1 MQFSGNLIKMSVA
14 FDPQKDSVVNY
25 SLNLNDSKINVNE
38 LIGKELNIEF
48 QGVINCIK
56 CGRKTNKSFNQGF
69 CYPCFQTA
77 PEADP
82 AIIKPELDQS
92 HLGISRDMEWAK
104 KNSLIDHYVYIAL
117 STGIKVGV
125 TKAMNIPSRWIDQGA
140 WKGIL
145 LAKTPYRQ
153 LAGEIEVALKAHFAD
168 KTNWRRMLTNN
179 LDFEADVLAEKEKAQ
194 NLIPEELKQYI
205 IEDNSITEIIYP
217 IENYPKKVKSLSLD
231 KTAEVKG
238 VLTGIKGQYL
248 IFDEEF
254 VFNVRKHNGYLVK
267 LNY

>member
-1 MQFSGNLIKMSVA
+1 
-14 FDPQKDSVVNY
+14 
-25 SLNLNDSKINVNE
+25 
-38 LIGKELNIEF
+38 
-48 QGVINCIK
+48 
-56 CGRKTNKSFNQGF
+56 
-69 CYPCFQTA
+69 
-77 PEADP
+77 
-82 AIIKPELDQS
+82 
-92 HLGISRDMEWAK
+92 
-104 KNSLIDHYVYIAL
+104 
-117 STGIKVGV
+117 VGV